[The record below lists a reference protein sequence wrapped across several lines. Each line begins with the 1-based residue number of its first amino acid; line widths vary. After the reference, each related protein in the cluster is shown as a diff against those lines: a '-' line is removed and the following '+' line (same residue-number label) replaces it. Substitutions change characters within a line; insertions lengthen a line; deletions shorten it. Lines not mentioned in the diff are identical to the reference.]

1 MVFYIQQCLFVVVSI
16 WNYASV
22 HIHSL
27 MEFEWRPDIWLTK
40 TMKLLKWSQLTRSW
54 KVTGLGLLNTVCDVT
69 LVSWLSE
76 VPSGPTEYGVLVITL
91 TKTCTIKSFSFAGRF
106 RSPSR
111 GTLLCL
117 VTEQEDWCNTIGHGQ
132 DKQVMVRIVASSPV
146 LRTPSVC

>member
-1 MVFYIQQCLFVVVSI
+1 MPVCTFTVW
-16 WNYASV
+16 WNGNDALISDWQRRRT
-22 HIHSL
+22 L
-27 MEFEWRPDIWLTK
+27 Q
-40 TMKLLKWSQLTRSW
+40 LLKCSQHTRSW
-54 KVTGLGLLNTVCDVT
+54 EVTGLGLLNTVCDVT

-146 LRTPSVC
+146 LRTPSVCWNTLIQKTS